1 MIFPL
6 QSLRTAGKRSGR
18 DAVGQVYVSWKVTR
32 PLLPHFRA
40 RAIVNPPFTFH
51 SLSFSDSAVSV
62 GLSVD
67 ACFLRRS
74 MWTMPFSKTMFAK
87 VSFIVSVTLA
97 HRQWLI
103 TAKTT
108 SQVGP
113 IRSKCSIHAFH
124 APPTSESAA
133 PLVFSS
139 LFALTSSLSWLQQ
152 DVLVSFWMMKHRQ
165 ALQLDH

>member
-18 DAVGQVYVSWKVTR
+18 DAVGQVHVSWKVTR
-32 PLLPHFRA
+32 PLLPHFRV
-40 RAIVNPPFTFH
+40 RVIVNPQFSFH
-51 SLSFSDSAVSV
+51 SLSFSNSAVSI

-74 MWTMPFSKTMFAK
+74 MWTMPFSKSMFAK
-87 VSFIVSVTLA
+87 VSFIISVTLA
-97 HRQWLI
+97 HRQWPI
-103 TAKTT
+103 TAKT
-108 SQVGP
+108 
-113 IRSKCSIHAFH
+113 IRCKCSIHAVH

-139 LFALTSSLSWLQQ
+139 LFVLTSLLSCLQQ

>member
-108 SQVGP
+108 SLSWPNTLQVLN
-113 IRSKCSIHAFH
+113 
-124 APPTSESAA
+124 PPQAS
-133 PLVFSS
+133 LLLLLFFSS
-139 LFALTSSLSWLQQ
+139 LFVLTSLLSWLRQ
-152 DVLVSFWMMKHRQ
+152 DVLVSFWTMKRRQ